1 MDKFIRWGASFSI
14 NMMCKGNKGV
24 LSIPI
29 YSYIDN
35 TQKIEIHKITISDYN
50 NIDLHFSTK
59 PSSKPQTISIF
70 NVVNADN
77 REQDGYREN
86 YNERYD

>member
-1 MDKFIRWGASFSI
+1 MTCH
-14 NMMCKGNKGV
+14 NHKGV

-35 TQKIEIHKITISDYN
+35 KQKINIDKIYISNNN
-50 NIDLHFSTK
+50 NIDLHFSFEPYAGK
-59 PSSKPQTISIF
+59 PENISFTVVENGAKQHREPQH
-70 NVVNADN
+70 D
-77 REQDGYREN
+77 EGYREN